1 MMYLKSSMSETSP
14 WITRIS
20 INYHFAVKY
29 AADECFVYM

>member
-1 MMYLKSSMSETSP
+1 MSETSP